1 MSAAS
6 ASRDDDSAG
15 AGRAIDT
22 RDETERILSDALRDV
37 TLKYDALERE
47 KHGETHDLHATSYDM
62 ASHDA
67 LLANPERAA
76 GALTA
81 VDASGNV
88 SEDYAKMEQ
97 FASEVLALAL
107 ANVPDLAAGAAATP
121 ALAFQAS
128 FRTHQMQE
136 QIRSRT
142 KQAIIDK
149 AKEEV
154 RLLRRRFL
162 MATELS
168 KPKEAKPRGAL
179 VQAAFLQAR
188 DAAASRGGRDAAND
202 ANDLDA
208 SRVSLL
214 TTADP
219 YDESVFGVTN
229 RAMHLTKQNARVAQT
244 LLEYLLGYASVVDP
258 TDLEEIEA
266 AAQGLRV
273 SRGKSLR
280 ELALKYAQHLDQTLP
295 ERHKRVLKTVVSN
308 VAEEHERHVKMGA
321 AAEER
326 HERRPRE
333 GAKAVADANKNAWLR
348 NMFPDAPWPSRSERA
363 DAEARAAL
371 RDTALGPAPGA
382 LINPM
387 DPNSG
392 VVPGGDDRLE
402 DVVFAGGGETRGDLA
417 RDAGEGAN
425 HGERE
430 VLVLPSAAPGAG
442 AGGGGGFGFGFGGG
456 AGDPGAVTAARG
468 VGGGVRGGNPEGSA
482 PGWLGGSAAA
492 PAAGRVPWAGAD
504 VQAGAPV
511 GLHDPRAR
519 ERLQREAGGGGWGGG
534 DERRFEG
541 GRKTHVRFDPSRLSA
556 RERSAAPGDPP
567 PDENSWNLFF
577 LSLVGFLATPPRIA
591 ARRSSAS
598 LDGAS
603 EASRPR
609 WRRRPRR
616 GRRGG

>member
-128 FRTHQMQE
+128 FRTRQMQE

-348 NMFPDAPWPSRSERA
+348 NMFPDAPWLSRSERA
-363 DAEARAAL
+363 DA
-371 RDTALGPAPGA
+371 
-382 LINPM
+382 
-387 DPNSG
+387 
-392 VVPGGDDRLE
+392 
-402 DVVFAGGGETRGDLA
+402 
-417 RDAGEGAN
+417 
-425 HGERE
+425 
-430 VLVLPSAAPGAG
+430 
-442 AGGGGGFGFGFGGG
+442 
-456 AGDPGAVTAARG
+456 
-468 VGGGVRGGNPEGSA
+468 
-482 PGWLGGSAAA
+482 
-492 PAAGRVPWAGAD
+492 GR
-504 VQAGAPV
+504 
-511 GLHDPRAR
+511 
-519 ERLQREAGGGGWGGG
+519 
-534 DERRFEG
+534 F
-541 GRKTHVRFDPSRLSA
+541 
-556 RERSAAPGDPP
+556 
-567 PDENSWNLFF
+567 
-577 LSLVGFLATPPRIA
+577 
-591 ARRSSAS
+591 
-598 LDGAS
+598 
-603 EASRPR
+603 
-609 WRRRPRR
+609 
-616 GRRGG
+616 

>member
-128 FRTHQMQE
+128 FRTRQMQE

-519 ERLQREAGGGGWGGG
+519 ERLQREAAGGGMGGW
-534 DERRFEG
+534 R
-541 GRKTHVRFDPSRLSA
+541 
-556 RERSAAPGDPP
+556 
-567 PDENSWNLFF
+567 
-577 LSLVGFLATPPRIA
+577 
-591 ARRSSAS
+591 
-598 LDGAS
+598 
-603 EASRPR
+603 
-609 WRRRPRR
+609 
-616 GRRGG
+616 

>member
-121 ALAFQAS
+121 ALSFQAS
-128 FRTHQMQE
+128 FRTRQMQE

-392 VVPGGDDRLE
+392 VVPGGDDHRLE

-417 RDAGEGAN
+417 RDAGDGAN

-442 AGGGGGFGFGFGGG
+442 GGAGGGFGFGFGGG

-468 VGGGVRGGNPEGSA
+468 VVGGVRGGNPEGSA

-519 ERLQREAGGGGWGGG
+519 ERLLREAAGGGMGGW
-534 DERRFEG
+534 R
-541 GRKTHVRFDPSRLSA
+541 
-556 RERSAAPGDPP
+556 
-567 PDENSWNLFF
+567 
-577 LSLVGFLATPPRIA
+577 
-591 ARRSSAS
+591 
-598 LDGAS
+598 
-603 EASRPR
+603 
-609 WRRRPRR
+609 
-616 GRRGG
+616 